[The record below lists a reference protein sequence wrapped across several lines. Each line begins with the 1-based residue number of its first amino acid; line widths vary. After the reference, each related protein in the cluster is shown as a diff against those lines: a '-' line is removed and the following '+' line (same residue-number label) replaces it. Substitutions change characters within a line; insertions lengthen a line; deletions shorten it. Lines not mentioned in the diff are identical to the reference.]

1 MQCIGVDVSKQELVT
16 YDGVR
21 GQTFPNDKQLDKFT
35 EYLDSVEH
43 VVVVFE
49 PTSTY
54 SHRLQALCARRS
66 ISICQLNPRVVPNL
80 RKASR
85 RRSKTDKTD
94 AELLYQYGIDRGK
107 DEAREAKQVDWL
119 VHALSAQLALYRVTQ
134 KSRVAYQGVLEAV
147 TNDPFTEEAVVEGLK
162 AEIVAMKGKEARC
175 VARAEEII
183 KEDQQASSTLQA
195 LLSIPGLGPITAI
208 TLLMFFRRYQ
218 GANRQQI
225 VALAGLDPMQY
236 QSGTSVHRRG
246 RISKRGS
253 RELRKRLYEAT
264 LSAARYN
271 VSVQQLYQRLKE
283 AGKPEKVARTAAA
296 RKLLLIAHAI
306 YKTGERYRSPISP
319 GT

>member
-21 GQTFPNDKQLDKFT
+21 GQTFPNDKQLGKFA
-35 EYLDSVEH
+35 EYLDSVKH

-54 SHRLQALCARRS
+54 SHRLHALCARRS
-66 ISICQLNPRVVPNL
+66 ISTCQLNPRVIPNL

-85 RRSKTDKTD
+85 SRSKTDKTD
-94 AELLYQYGIDRGK
+94 AELLYQYGMDRGK
-107 DEAREAKQVDWL
+107 DEAREAKQVDRL
-119 VHALSAQLALYRVTQ
+119 VHALSVQLALYRVIQ
-134 KSRVAYQGVLEAV
+134 KARITYQGLLEAWI
-147 TNDPFTEEAVVEGLK
+147 NDPSTPKTSINRLGADI
-162 AEIVAMKGKEARC
+162 ASMKGKEARC

-183 KEDQQASSTLQA
+183 EEDQQASSTLQA
-195 LLSIPGLGPITAI
+195 LMSIPGLGPITSI
-208 TLLMFFRRYQ
+208 TLLAFFRRYQ
-218 GANRQQI
+218 GANREQT
-225 VALAGLDPMQY
+225 VALAGLDPIQY

-246 RISKRGS
+246 KISKRGS

-271 VSVQQLYQRLKE
+271 VSVRQLYQRLKD

-306 YKTGERYRSPISP
+306 YKTGEHYRSPVNEA
-319 GT
+319 T